1 MLNTVVDVLNY
12 VTNGL
17 KTKCTG
23 YLFVNSFPEKLTEFP
38 ISKPTVSVGISKA
51 DIPFSECTYLGT
63 NTSKVKYYGAVADCS
78 VALKICVPKSSS
90 GIKCYQAFDSIANAC
105 LSLNGV
111 DVVDLSCG
119 NIVYDRIMGAL
130 VLSAEIRLKAE
141 LLNTIASST

>member
-38 ISKPTVSVGISKA
+38 IS
-51 DIPFSECTYLGT
+51 TYLGT
-63 NTSKVKYYGAVADCS
+63 NTSNVKYYGAVADCS